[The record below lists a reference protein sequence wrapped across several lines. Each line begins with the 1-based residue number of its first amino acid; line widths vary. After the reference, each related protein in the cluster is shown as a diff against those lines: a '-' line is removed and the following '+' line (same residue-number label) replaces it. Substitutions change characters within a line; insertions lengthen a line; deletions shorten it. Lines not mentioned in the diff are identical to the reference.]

1 MRRDKPEGAG
11 RVASKTVYAAQ
22 GKSPDGENQRNRN
35 RRMANMA
42 PTPEIPTRMVA
53 GSGTGLA
60 LDISGGEPAAAGTG
74 AADNIPA
81 ARVKTV
87 TITNDINVRRFIFLG
102 LVFSTLIQE
111 NNRRQLTTRADNVK
125 KQTCVSGWLTIPGPG
140 AADPR
145 RGTEGSRETGGAA
158 WGEWADRFTA

>member
-87 TITNDINVRRFIFLG
+87 TITNDINVRRFIFWVGFLY
-102 LVFSTLIQE
+102 L
-111 NNRRQLTTRADNVK
+111 
-125 KQTCVSGWLTIPGPG
+125 
-140 AADPR
+140 DPR
-145 RGTEGSRETGGAA
+145 ELPETIYHAGGKCQGTTNSKAKFKTKSQLDNQLR
-158 WGEWADRFTA
+158 